1 MRTIQKNVYFFDE
14 LSESAKEK
22 ARDWWRGC
30 DFEYSWSTESRASIR
45 AFCDLFD
52 VDLVDYTI
60 CAYCPVDYTTNHK
73 NHHFRGWNKKRV
85 NAIPDFLTGYC
96 LDQDLVLTLKKEF
109 DKRGDLKRAFAA
121 VIRAGF
127 TAWRDDM
134 EWQLSDEAV
143 DDMLIANEYEFYEN
157 GMLVEI

>member
-1 MRTIQKNVYFFDE
+1 MRTITRNVYFFDE

-22 ARDWWRGC
+22 ARDWWRGRG
-30 DFEYSWSTESRASIR
+30 FEYSWSTESRASIN
-45 AFCDLFD
+45 AFCVLFD
-52 VDLVDYTI
+52 VDLVDYSI
-60 CAYCPVDYTTNHK
+60 GAYCQVDYTTDRK

-96 LDQDLVLTLKKEF
+96 LDWVLIETLKKEF
-109 DKRGDLKRAFAA
+109 DKHGDLKSAFDAA
-121 VIRAGF
+121 IRAGF

-134 EWQLSDEAV
+134 EYQLSDEAV

-157 GMLVEI
+157 GARYV